1 MSDPI
6 DNIKMSLAYATKK
19 YAQAGMWARGYQVVP
34 PEKAARLQKK
44 INAAQPWLRAVAEA
58 YDAIVEEDSLV
69 GKIARLHMP
78 RFDHPRS
85 TSPHCEGCPGDD
97 MGFQEWPCETAQL
110 IANERGINL
119 DDMWMYRWEERA

>member
-6 DNIKMSLAYATKK
+6 DSIRQSLAYATKH
-19 YAQAGMWARGYQVVP
+19 YAQAGTWTRGYPVVP
-34 PEKAARLQKK
+34 PERAAALQKK
-44 INAAQPWLRAVAEA
+44 INAAQPWLRGAAEA

-85 TSPHCEGCPGDD
+85 TDPHCEGCPADN
-97 MGFQEWPCETAQL
+97 MGFESWPCETAQL
-110 IANERGINL
+110 IAKERSINL
-119 DDMWMYRWEERA
+119 DDMWMYRWGERG